1 MEVVITNQVLALLD
15 RRLQP
20 YRITGDEARV
30 RTCPVCRGGESND
43 LYTFS
48 VNLETG
54 AYQCFRGSC
63 QAKGDFRRLA
73 SLLGEQVD
81 ANPRSTLK
89 TATIYNPPAS
99 KCYALTDDIIA
110 YFANRGISEATLNAY
125 GVSADEKGNILFP
138 FTLNGELIYVKH
150 RKLKRAKN
158 DPKEWMDKDTRPIL
172 FGMDLCDPSLSLIIS
187 EGEIDSLSLYEAGVV
202 NVVSVP
208 AGCENL
214 KWIEE
219 CWDWLEQFDDIILF
233 GDNDVPGRRM
243 VAQVVKRLGES
254 RCRIVDTYP
263 LDIEGRELKDANE
276 ILVELGDLE
285 LRDCLDGAKD
295 IPIKGLID
303 LSTVI
308 PEDPTTIPR
317 IKTNIPALDE
327 SIGGLR
333 EGAVTVF
340 TGRPGNGKSTVAGL
354 LLLNAI
360 EAGHSVCAYSGELGA
375 AEFQEW
381 INLQAAGSEYI
392 TLKHDPVRGCQVPVV
407 PEDVADAIKK
417 WYAGKFFLFDN
428 QQIFEMNQSESIIE
442 VFTTAIRKYG
452 CKLFLVDNLMMV
464 TSDTDD
470 ETRAQ
475 GKFMNMIKRF
485 ANKYQVHVIIVAHP
499 RKAQYGKTTIGQD
512 DIGGNSATI
521 RLAHNGIVVEK
532 PNLRVIKSRDTGRLR
547 LIECCYCPDSHRIY
561 QKNVGDLNHFSWD
574 RSDVVAPKI
583 KACDNP
589 DYEIQ
594 VGEAEG
600 EMF

>member
-1 MEVVITNQVLALLD
+1 MNPVLTLLNK
-15 RRLQP
+15 RLQP
-20 YRITGDEARV
+20 YRLAGNEARA
-30 RTCPVCRGGESND
+30 RTCPFCKGGESND

-48 VNLETG
+48 VNLDTG
-54 AYQCFRGSC
+54 VYQCFRGSC
-63 QAKGDFRRLA
+63 NARGDLQRLA
-73 SLLGEQVD
+73 EHLGEQAGVT
-81 ANPRSTLK
+81 SGSSLK
-89 TATIYNPPAS
+89 PTTIYAAPTS
-99 KCYALTDDIIA
+99 KCYELTQDIVN
-110 YFANRGISEATLNAY
+110 YFDSRGIGEPTLNAY
-125 GVSADEKGNILFP
+125 GISADDKGNILFP
-138 FTLNGELIYVKH
+138 FTMDGELIYVKH
-150 RKLKRAKN
+150 RKLARQKN
-158 DPKEWMDKDTRPIL
+158 EPKEWCDRDTRPIL
-172 FGMDLCDPSLSLIIS
+172 FGMDICDTSLPLIIC
-187 EGEIDSLSLYEAGVV
+187 EGEIDAMSLYEAGAC

-219 CWDWLEQFDDIILF
+219 CWDWLEKYDEIVLF

-243 VAQVVKRLGES
+243 VSQVCKRLGES
-254 RCRIVDTYP
+254 RCRIVEEYP
-263 LDIEGRELKDANE
+263 LDMEGRETKDANE
-276 ILVELGDLE
+276 ILVELGAFILTDMLE
-285 LRDCLDGAKD
+285 NAKD
-295 IPIKGLID
+295 IPVRGLID

-360 EAGHSVCAYSGELGA
+360 EAGYSVCAYSGELGA
-375 AEFQEW
+375 SEFQEW
-381 INLQAAGSEYI
+381 INLQAAGSDYI
-392 TLKHDPVRGCQVPVV
+392 TLKNDPVRGCEVPIV
-407 PEDVADAIKK
+407 PEDVAQAIKE

-428 QQIFEMNQSESIIE
+428 QQIFELNQSESIIE
-442 VFTTAIRKYG
+442 VFTTAVRKYG

-485 ANKYQVHVIIVAHP
+485 ANKYQVHVIVVAHP
-499 RKAQYGKTTIGQD
+499 RKAQFGKTQIGQD

-521 RLAHNGIVVEK
+521 RLAHNGVVVEK

-561 QKNVGDLNHFSWD
+561 QKDVGDLNNFSW
-574 RSDVVAPKI
+574 SKTDVRQPVI
-583 KACDNP
+583 KACSKP
-589 DYEIQ
+589 DYDVQ
-594 VGEAEG
+594 VGQAEG